1 MPASGATPRGT
12 GTTGNQWWITQW
24 HYFLMPDSVKE
35 ALRSDGTVC
44 TVIGDSNIMAGVL
57 TNADGSPQYPI
68 LISLGAEAMD
78 DSELFQLTNYV
89 ASGGFLFVGSSSFT
103 RNTNGTTRGDFA
115 LASAMGVNMINPG
128 FTNWYFDDTFSKI
141 ANHPLLS
148 MLPGGQVQWQ
158 MPQSAD
164 EISWP
169 VYTRFTG
176 EDPNASDPGLP
187 HLIWG
192 VEANGAT
199 VIAEGDANL
208 PYILVKPY
216 GKGYFIYDAALQ
228 PLLGHGGWAPGMY
241 AYSILRNAIQWAFQS
256 AGLPVVR
263 CSPWP
268 YPYNAAVIFR
278 HDMEAIPTNIISIE
292 KSAQFEHTNGASGD
306 YYFCTG
312 TLRLDMPNPTLT
324 NTIASLKRAI
334 TNYGASIYPHNGGLT
349 NINTYYNPPLI
360 RIESYLPQLISE
372 GWLAALE
379 PYTDPILSPF
389 PSTGLE
395 YDYWHWGPDEILD
408 QTNHL
413 AGYPSASAYA
423 WASISNSFVDLAGWG
438 VTNGGPRAWV
448 SPYFNA
454 TREASLQIEQ
464 QLGIKITGNT
474 KLSPFPHWTLS
485 TQTPD
490 KLYPT
495 LQLPV
500 SDWFVPAPPDSDL
513 IQIAQA
519 MEAGHTTTTMQALV
533 DAYYNLGALINLYCH
548 SASPDAGPAGSVPG
562 AYVLYSL
569 GKPGIWSTNSAGIY
583 AWWLQRSNAQVTA
596 SFSTGGGMSTAT
608 LSISGNS
615 NTNAAVELLMPGSI
629 YSALQVSTNG
639 IEAGANTYRT
649 NGLTIK
655 FQVGTWVSNL
665 VVRYLL
671 PPVVNDNFYKMT
683 QGDTLAVPA
692 PGVLTNGT
700 GVAAALASGPAN
712 GTLIFNPDGSF
723 AYTPTNNYT
732 GMDSFTYKAVNGSLT
747 SAVATASIMITTPA
761 QLFYD
766 NFARAAGSHSI
777 FPWVNQMGSWSITN
791 KLLQGSC
798 ALDDYGYAYYS
809 AGWTDYWVQA
819 QIRYP
824 STSVWGGAIGGRL
837 DPTTGAHYDVWILP
851 ENSPWGPDNGVPSGV
866 PTLQILKYRD
876 WFNYAAEDLVRLPAV
891 GTSWHT
897 VKVAFLGTNVFAYF
911 DGNLITNLVDNGT
924 FDGQPALMNGGITAE
939 VYAASPTAY
948 TMSFSNFIVAPLV
961 LNPSYST
968 RENTVLTVP
977 KPGVLTNDFDV
988 YGTNL
993 IATLIGGPT
1002 NGTLNLST
1010 NGGFTYTPATNFSG
1024 IDGFVFRL
1032 NDKLNVLG
1040 VATATITVT
1049 PLPTLTVTADNQA
1062 RIYGTTNPILTVS
1075 YTGFTNNDG
1084 TNVLTGAPALGTAA
1098 DVTSPI
1104 GNYTITV
1111 NQGTLNSTNYGF
1123 QFVNGRLTVNP
1134 AVLTLTAGS
1143 TNKTYGQTV
1152 LFKGTEFTSSGL
1164 VNGDT
1169 VTNVSLSSSG
1179 AGATASVANSPYAI
1193 NASNATG
1200 AGLTNYTIQY
1210 QPGTLIV
1217 NRAPLTVTADNQTR
1231 AYGATNPVLTVS
1243 YSGFVNGEGTNVISG
1258 SPVLTTSAVTNSPVG
1273 GYTITNSLG
1282 NLVATNYAVSLANG
1296 TLTVTGAVLTATANN
1311 VSRAYGATNP
1321 VLTAS
1326 YSGFVNGEG
1335 TNVISGAP
1343 VLTTSAVTNSPVGGY
1358 TITNSLGNLVATNYA
1373 VSLANGTLTVT
1384 GAVLTVIADDQT
1396 RMYSLTNPPLT
1407 ASYVGFVNSDNTNVL
1422 QGSPVL
1428 GTSANASSPVGNYP
1442 IIIAPGTLSADDYSF
1457 VFNSGTLAVTSA
1469 PVPVI
1474 LSFELTNQVI
1484 SVTWSSVAG
1493 ALYGLQYSSN
1503 LTDAGWNDISPAV
1516 TATGPTTS
1524 QTNSPGTGSQQFY
1537 RVKLQPA
1544 TP

>member
-1 MPASGATPRGT
+1 MPASGATPNGT
-12 GTTGNQWWITQW
+12 GTTSNQWWITEW
-24 HYFLMPDSVKE
+24 HYFVMPDSVKE
-35 ALRSDGTVC
+35 ALRSDGTAF

-57 TNADGSPQYPI
+57 TNADGSPKYPI

-78 DSELFQLTNYV
+78 DSEIAQLTNYV
-89 ASGGFLFVGSSSFT
+89 AAGGFLFVGSSSFT

-115 LASAMGVNMINPG
+115 IANAMGVDMVVPAL
-128 FTNWYFDDTFSKI
+128 TNWFMDTTFTKI
-141 ANHPLLS
+141 SNHPLLS

-158 MPQSAD
+158 MPESSD

-169 VYTRFTG
+169 AYTRFTG
-176 EDPNASDPGLP
+176 EDPDASEPGLP
-187 HLIWG
+187 HLVWQ
-192 VEANGAT
+192 VQANGAT
-199 VIAEGDANL
+199 VIAQGDDNI

-268 YPYNAAVIFR
+268 YPYNAAVMFR

-292 KSAQFEHTNGASGD
+292 KSAQYEHANGASGD

-324 NTIASLKRAI
+324 NTIASLQRAI
-334 TNYGASIYPHNGGLT
+334 NNDGATINSHNGGFT
-349 NINTYYNPPLI
+349 NINPYYSSIGYPLVV
-360 RIESYLPQLISE
+360 IEANLSQLLSE
-372 GWLAALE
+372 GWLTALE
-379 PYTDPILSPF
+379 PYTDPVLAPF
-389 PSTGLE
+389 FSDGLE

-408 QTNHL
+408 LTNGS
-413 AGYPSASAYA
+413 GYSLT
-423 WASISNSFVDLAGWG
+423 SISNSFVDLAGWG
-438 VTNGGPRAWV
+438 LTNRTPRAWV
-448 SPYFNA
+448 APYFNA
-454 TREASLQIEQ
+454 TREGSFQIEQ
-464 QLGIKITGNT
+464 QLGIKIAGET

-490 KLYPT
+490 LLYPT

-500 SDWFVPAPPDSDL
+500 SDWFVSYQGL
-513 IQIAQA
+513 TQIAQA
-519 MEAGHTTTTMQALV
+519 MEAGHTTATVQSLV
-533 DAYYNLGALINLYCH
+533 DAYYNLGALLNLYCH
-548 SASPDAGPAGSVPG
+548 SESPSGGPAGSLPG
-562 AYVLYSL
+562 TYVTYSL
-569 GKPGIWSTNSAGIY
+569 SKPRIWSTNATGIY
-583 AWWLQRSNAQVTA
+583 TWWLQQSNAQV
-596 SFSTGGGMSTAT
+596 SAT
-608 LSISGNS
+608 YTNINGQCIISLSIAGEG
-615 NTNAAVELLMPGSI
+615 NTNAAVEILAPSAS

-639 IEAGANTYRT
+639 TPAGTNIYRT
-649 NGLTIK
+649 NGQVIK
-655 FQVGTWVSNL
+655 VLVGTSVSNA
-665 VVRYLL
+665 VISYLL
-671 PPVVNDNFYKMT
+671 PPVVNDGFYQMT

-692 PGVLTNGT
+692 PGVLMNGT
-700 GVAAALASGPAN
+700 GAAAALASGPVN
-712 GTLIFNPDGSF
+712 GTLVFNTNGSF
-723 AYTPTNNYT
+723 TYMPTNNYT
-732 GMDSFTYKAVNGSLT
+732 GMDGFTYEAVNGSLT

-766 NFARAAGSHSI
+766 NFARTAGSNSI
-777 FPWVNQMGSWSITN
+777 FPWVNQMGSWSVTN

-798 ALDDYGYAYYS
+798 ALDNYGYAYYNTN
-809 AGWTDYWVQA
+809 WTDYSVQA

-837 DPTTGAHYDVWILP
+837 NPATGAHYDVWILP

-866 PTLQILKYRD
+866 PTLQILKYSD
-876 WFNYAAEDLVRLPAV
+876 WFDYTAENLVRLPAV
-891 GTSWHT
+891 GTNWHN
-897 VKVAFLGTNVFAYF
+897 VKVAFLGSNVFAYF

-939 VYAASPTAY
+939 VYAATPTAY
-948 TMSFSNFIVAPLV
+948 TMSFSNFIVTPLL

-968 RENTVLTVP
+968 KENTGLTVP
-977 KPGVLTNDFDV
+977 KPGVLTNDLDV

-993 IATLIGGPT
+993 IATLISGPT

-1010 NGGFTYTPATNFSG
+1010 NGGFTYTPVTNFSG
-1024 IDGFVFRL
+1024 IDGFEFRL
-1032 NDKLNVLG
+1032 SDHQNVLG
-1040 VATATITVT
+1040 IATATITVT

-1062 RIYGTTNPILTVS
+1062 RIYGTTNPILTFS

-1084 TNVLTGAPALGTAA
+1084 TNVLTGAPALSTSA
-1098 DVTSPI
+1098 DVTSLI
-1104 GNYTITV
+1104 GIYTITV

-1123 QFVNGRLTVNP
+1123 QFVNGILTVNP
-1134 AVLTLTAGS
+1134 AALTLTAGS
-1143 TNKTYGQTV
+1143 TNKTYGQTM

-1217 NRAPLTVTADNQTR
+1217 NRAPL
-1231 AYGATNPVLTVS
+1231 
-1243 YSGFVNGEGTNVISG
+1243 
-1258 SPVLTTSAVTNSPVG
+1258 AVT
-1273 GYTITNSLG
+1273 
-1282 NLVATNYAVSLANG
+1282 
-1296 TLTVTGAVLTATANN
+1296 
-1311 VSRAYGATNP
+1311 
-1321 VLTAS
+1321 
-1326 YSGFVNGEG
+1326 
-1335 TNVISGAP
+1335 
-1343 VLTTSAVTNSPVGGY
+1343 
-1358 TITNSLGNLVATNYA
+1358 
-1373 VSLANGTLTVT
+1373 
-1384 GAVLTVIADDQT
+1384 ADDQT

-1422 QGSPVL
+1422 QGSPAL
-1428 GTSANASSPVGNYP
+1428 GTSANPSSPVGNYP
-1442 IIIAPGTLSADDYSF
+1442 ITIAQGTLNADNYSF
-1457 VFNSGTLAVTSA
+1457 VFNSGTLTVTSA

-1474 LSFELTNQVI
+1474 LSFELTNQVFG
-1484 SVTWSSVAG
+1484 VTWSSVAG

-1503 LTDAGWNDISPAV
+1503 LTDTGWNDISPAV

-1524 QTNSPGTGSQQFY
+1524 QTNSLGTDPQQFY